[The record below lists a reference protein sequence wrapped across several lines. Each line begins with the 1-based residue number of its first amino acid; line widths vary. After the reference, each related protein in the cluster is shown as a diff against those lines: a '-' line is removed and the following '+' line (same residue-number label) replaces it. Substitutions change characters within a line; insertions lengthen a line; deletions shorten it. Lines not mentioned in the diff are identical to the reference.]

1 MFVCVFECVFLRVF
15 EFVRNRVQEG
25 PQNSLYPS
33 IKLLNILHKKMQER
47 QPSFTGVHCA
57 RVCCM
62 CMISFKSLQQETAY
76 IFICVV
82 RRTHTLTHQQTVHF
96 CLAGGRMMKSVESW
110 IQKSLYDNA
119 VTDDHFQDT
128 RAYRGTP
135 SFGPHSHGP
144 YVPRSDSFFGTIGH
158 SGMPSTTSISPADS
172 RPQRPNL
179 EIGSV

>member
-76 IFICVV
+76 IFMCCT
-82 RRTHTLTHQQTVHF
+82 THTHTYTPTNRTL
-96 CLAGGRMMKSVESW
+96 LSGR
-110 IQKSLYDNA
+110 
-119 VTDDHFQDT
+119 
-128 RAYRGTP
+128 
-135 SFGPHSHGP
+135 
-144 YVPRSDSFFGTIGH
+144 RSDDEICGIVDTEIAVRQCCH
-158 SGMPSTTSISPADS
+158 W
-172 RPQRPNL
+172 RPLPRYTCIQRHALIWPTLPRPLRAPKWFLFRNNW
-179 EIGSV
+179 SQRHAFYY